1 MLTLCVSARLVFKA
15 LSAGVYPPMDHS
27 EDVLA
32 TLSEVGASFIL
43 GLKEKRSDF
52 YDDLIEAGLMDQR
65 VKDSLDNMDKSVRSD
80 LQMEFLIMQIIYG
93 AEDDVYQVRSIMT
106 KFGFSFD
113 NPSNCLLEEDVPKL
127 LDLLIAVSP
136 KWELFGTALKCLPHH
151 IDDIKT
157 SSENKGSTFALRKL
171 LYHLI
176 SQKPLTID
184 DINQALC
191 SKVVGMP
198 QLSKELKKK
207 YEGLGK
213 RPSSTRSDVQFPV
226 VKKKGGIINVKRQ
239 SKSHV
244 CVNEGKS
251 LLLYVEIECQN
262 KNEYCYQWTKN
273 DQSISENDSL
283 FIGAKTRIL
292 CIKNNDIFMDGNVYT
307 CCVQKCD
314 TRCRC
319 EKIKVSVVC
328 ILDEYRKT
336 LESVYEHDTPQPSL
350 NSSYNSEE
358 FINLAVIKSRK
369 IKINKIG
376 YFARQTIRGTVDDII
391 KDKSRIDYKECFGEL
406 EPSTRILIEGRPGC
420 GKTTLVDKICKDW
433 GKKEL
438 KLGCKLVLKIPLR
451 DLRNIKSSLTLENLL
466 FHCIKNIDKGN
477 KNKLCTYI
485 EEKNGEGLCFVFD
498 GLDEVSFHGIDN
510 NSIIT
515 KLFLR
520 KYLQRC
526 VVILA
531 SRPSATSKL
540 RRCKDLKHLEVIGFS
555 KEEVFKY
562 IDSYRFNE
570 DIKGHSLKQYLKSH
584 PNVLQMCYL
593 PIHTNIMAILGDID
607 EDFSSVTSECDIYD
621 HYTDLM
627 IKRNQIRLDSVGAN
641 ELDGQTIDND
651 LEKIYKVAFE
661 ASLNGEVTIINR
673 HFSVGDDD
681 QSLGLA
687 TDDKT
692 ESTISRKINE
702 CYSTFHHLTFQEY
715 FAARHFCNLSKE
727 EELDVVAKHGDKSHL
742 HQVWKFYFGMEE
754 SIAEVQKEIL
764 KKFSNDSMFQVQC
777 LYETNKKIES
787 FIDVKM
793 VKLCFKE
800 QYVDARNLAA
810 IGYVVSSYPYFKELT
825 FDSCIISEDGVD
837 SFKQEISAC
846 SKDTLKVLQFLNHEF
861 TSKEVDVLIVKSF
874 VQALPSLT
882 CLNMTGTKICKKHSE
897 LLFNS
902 LCHENLE
909 IIKLS
914 SLPSKNVAAFLT
926 GVCCTCKSFRHLEL
940 ENLPCQDTVK
950 IFKHNSKLSVIA
962 GSLINSGENSL
973 DTSKFQF
980 KQKHSIQVF
989 QGLCNSDKWKQCERA
1004 VLSWSDIGTDGKD
1017 DATPYLIRSL
1027 SDCRSV
1033 LKELYLDHNN
1043 FKGIQVKPLASEF
1056 KKIINLS
1063 LLDLSSNPLHVEGAK
1078 VLAAEFRHLSLL
1090 QTLKLSNCSLEYH
1103 GICAISKHISEL
1115 KDLRCLHVLSNKID
1129 SKGAQVLSEQLCHIN
1144 KIQEFNIGTNEIL
1157 DEGFIAIMKSLKPS
1171 FDTLLKVSF
1180 SSNDITDVG
1189 ASHIIDISE
1198 HLQTTVAINLN
1209 NNKISQKCKER
1220 VCHIKQKVYLSDL
1233 ANDNACDLEETKMS
1247 HNSGSDTC
1255 DVDKNDS
1262 NGAESFLLERGHQS
1276 TCTQDQADNVTIESG
1291 FTSEHNTQMV
1301 LDSNDQVMKGAK
1313 LPQG

>member
-1 MLTLCVSARLVFKA
+1 M
-15 LSAGVYPPMDHS
+15 AGVYPPMNHN
-27 EDVLA
+27 EDIVV
-32 TLSEVGASFIL
+32 TLSEVGRSFIL

-52 YDDLIEAGLMDQR
+52 YDDLIEARVIDQS

-80 LQMEFLIMQIIYG
+80 WQMKFLIMQIICG
-93 AEDDVYQVRSIMT
+93 AKGDDYKLSQVHSIMT
-106 KFGFSFD
+106 KFGFNFD
-113 NPSNCLLEEDVPKL
+113 NSSNCVLRKDIPDLLEL
-127 LDLLIAVSP
+127 LVEVAP
-136 KWELFGTALKCLPHH
+136 KWECFGLALKCFHHH
-151 IDDIKT
+151 IQEIKRL
-157 SSENKGSTFALRKL
+157 SENKGYVFALKEL
-171 LYHLI
+171 LHHLV
-176 SQKPLTID
+176 SQRPLTTD
-184 DINQALC
+184 DIKQALC
-191 SKVVGMP
+191 SRLVSLP
-198 QLSKELKKK
+198 ELSKQLEKK
-207 YEGLGK
+207 YDGLGK
-213 RPSSTRSDVQFPV
+213 RPSSTRSDVQLPV
-226 VKKKGGIINVKRQ
+226 VMKKSGIFDIKRQ
-239 SKSHV
+239 SNHHV
-244 CVNEGKS
+244 CVDEGKS

-262 KNEYCYQWTKN
+262 KNEYRYQWTKN
-273 DQSISENDSL
+273 DQNISENDSL
-283 FIGAKTRIL
+283 FIGAKTPIL
-292 CIKNNDIFMDGNVYT
+292 CIKNNGIFMDGNIYA

-358 FINLAVIKSRK
+358 FINLAVIKSQK

-376 YFARQTIRGTVDDII
+376 HFARQTIRGTVDDII

-433 GKKEL
+433 GKEEL

-451 DLRNIKSSLTLENLL
+451 DLCNIKSSLTLENLL
-466 FHCIKNIDKGN
+466 FHCIKNVEEGN
-477 KNKLCTYI
+477 KKKLCTYVT
-485 EEKNGEGLCFVFD
+485 EKNGEGLGFVFD
-498 GLDEVSFHGIDN
+498 GLDEVSFHGIGS

-520 KYLQRC
+520 KYLQKC

-531 SRPSATSKL
+531 SRPSATLEL

-562 IDSYRFNE
+562 IDNYRFDE
-570 DIKGHSLKQYLKSH
+570 DIKGHSLAQYLKSH

-593 PIHTNIMAILGDID
+593 PIHTNIMAILGNVD
-607 EDFSSVTSECDIYD
+607 ENVSSVTSECDIYY
-621 HYTDLM
+621 HYTELM
-627 IKRNQIRLDSVGAN
+627 IKRNQIRLSGIDAN
-641 ELDGQTIDND
+641 ELDDQAIDNN
-651 LEKIYKVAFE
+651 LKKIYKIAFE
-661 ASLNGEVTIINR
+661 AALNGEVILTNR
-673 HFSVGDDD
+673 HLSVGDDD

-692 ESTISRKINE
+692 ESTITRRRKE

-727 EELDVVAKHGDKSHL
+727 EQLDVVAKHGDKSHL

-754 SIAEVQKEIL
+754 SIADVQKEIL
-764 KKFSNDSMFQVQC
+764 KKFSSDSMFQVQC

-793 VKLCFKE
+793 VKLCFKG

-874 VQALPSLT
+874 VQSLPSLT

-940 ENLPCQDTVK
+940 ENVPCQDVVR
-950 IFKHNSKLSVIA
+950 IFKHKSKLSVIA
-962 GSLINSGENSL
+962 GSLINSGEHSL
-973 DTSKFQF
+973 DISKFQF

-1004 VLSWSDIGTDGKD
+1004 VLSRSDIGTDGKD
-1017 DATPYLIRSL
+1017 GATPYLIRSL
-1027 SDCRSV
+1027 SHCHPV
-1033 LKELYLDHNN
+1033 LKELHLDHNN
-1043 FKGIQVKPLASEF
+1043 FKMTQVKLLASEL
-1056 KKIINLS
+1056 KKKY
-1063 LLDLSSNPLHVEGAK
+1063 SSV
-1078 VLAAEFRHLSLL
+1078 V
-1090 QTLKLSNCSLEYH
+1090 
-1103 GICAISKHISEL
+1103 
-1115 KDLRCLHVLSNKID
+1115 
-1129 SKGAQVLSEQLCHIN
+1129 
-1144 KIQEFNIGTNEIL
+1144 IG
-1157 DEGFIAIMKSLKPS
+1157 
-1171 FDTLLKVSF
+1171 
-1180 SSNDITDVG
+1180 
-1189 ASHIIDISE
+1189 
-1198 HLQTTVAINLN
+1198 
-1209 NNKISQKCKER
+1209 SQ
-1220 VCHIKQKVYLSDL
+1220 
-1233 ANDNACDLEETKMS
+1233 
-1247 HNSGSDTC
+1247 
-1255 DVDKNDS
+1255 
-1262 NGAESFLLERGHQS
+1262 F
-1276 TCTQDQADNVTIESG
+1276 
-1291 FTSEHNTQMV
+1291 
-1301 LDSNDQVMKGAK
+1301 
-1313 LPQG
+1313 